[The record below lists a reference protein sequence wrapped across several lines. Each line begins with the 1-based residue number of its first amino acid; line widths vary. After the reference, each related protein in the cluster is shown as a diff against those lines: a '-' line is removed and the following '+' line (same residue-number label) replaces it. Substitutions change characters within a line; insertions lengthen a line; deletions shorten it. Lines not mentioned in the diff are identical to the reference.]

1 LQSFPTRIDV
11 NKSKRK
17 GFEENEKDLGKV
29 TEKFFAVLVL
39 FKQDMGFVEKK

>member
-1 LQSFPTRIDV
+1 V

-29 TEKFFAVLVL
+29 MGKFFVALVS